1 MSPHLSTLHRALQ
14 QADLI
19 WLALPQGYDQQAL
32 CQALSQS
39 RPCRRW
45 PEPAETDHLW
55 LVADLLAL
63 DDEAQQALLTQLL
76 AGLPLGAQAL
86 ICAPLHSPLEGR
98 LRGAGLTPLH
108 LGPTRLAWG
117 QTELAHWL
125 EQMQIPADQA
135 MPWQGRLGHWPLAWR
150 LWQQAREC
158 DEPTEELLQ
167 SWGLALLDPVL
178 AQLPAPLPL
187 ALALQAQ
194 TRPLDEAR
202 LLQLANLSPGQWRVW
217 RSRLRQA
224 GWLLARE
231 DGDHWQPWI
240 AELLGLWREQPQLDW
255 EPLSHWLAEWPLA
268 DIQAL
273 YPERPLPQLALSL
286 FSRIG
291 LPCLELGQGAWLAA
305 QLDRLPAL
313 WLRRQPA
320 LCLLQAWL
328 AMELHRRSDLAEEY
342 LLILNHQ
349 PLQPDEAASA
359 GLLHAMISFNF
370 DHLQDAQQQLA
381 QLGEQLPQP
390 LLAPYRLTQAMALL
404 FSGQLT
410 RARTQLDLLV
420 SWADCQQQYHL
431 KLAAWYR
438 LAQLH
443 YLQGDWQLAGRVI
456 QTALEFVQQQD
467 LKQDRL
473 LDSFYRLQAEICLQ
487 RGEPDQAD
495 YWLSQGSALAAP
507 LGDYWRL
514 PYLAHQALC
523 LIWRGPADALAAS
536 LEQLE
541 QQRFGQQYCRMW
553 QFRAGYAL
561 ALGYQQRGDQAAL
574 ARLRQRTP
582 WHDRLTDLYDLQDN
596 LLHAWLAQ
604 ALAAP
609 QSKAQLESLVDAA
622 DRWQAHWL
630 GQQARLLILLGQ
642 PTVDPAQW
650 HPKLAWLA
658 GRQAMLPLLL
668 AGPQAVAPLQSL
680 SRWPQT
686 SPSVL
691 ALVQQTLDRLT
702 RPLDAGGEL
711 PRGEE
716 LSQRQWQIL
725 RLIAQGL
732 SNEQMARQ
740 LFVAPSTIKTH
751 INHLYAKLGVRTRAE
766 AQAVARQRLLG
777 G

>member
-1 MSPHLSTLHRALQ
+1 MSPHLSTLQQALQ
-14 QADLI
+14 QADLL
-19 WLALPQGYDQQAL
+19 WLALPAGYDQQAL
-32 CQALSQS
+32 CQELIRR
-39 RPCRRW
+39 RPCRIW
-45 PEPAETDHLW
+45 PAPAATDHLW
-55 LVADLLAL
+55 LVPDLQAL
-63 DDEAQQALLTQLL
+63 DEPAQETLLNALLT
-76 AGLPLGAQAL
+76 GLPSGAQTL
-86 ICAPLHSPLEGR
+86 VCANLHSPLEGR
-98 LRGAGLTPLH
+98 LRGAGLTPLR
-108 LGPTRLAWG
+108 LGTARLAWG
-117 QTELAHWL
+117 EAQLADWWAH
-125 EQMQIPADQA
+125 ESIPVERAA
-135 MPWQGRLGHWPLAWR
+135 PWRSRLGHWPLAWR
-150 LWQQAREC
+150 LWQQACQC
-158 DEPTEELLQ
+158 DEPTEGLLQ
-167 SWGLALLDPVL
+167 AWGLALLDPVL

-187 ALALQAQ
+187 ALALQAH
-194 TRPLDEAR
+194 TPVLDHAR

-217 RSRLRQA
+217 RAQLCQA
-224 GWLLARE
+224 GWLLPQE

-240 AELLGLWREQPQLDW
+240 AELLGLWREQPELDW
-255 EPLSHWLAEWPLA
+255 APLSRWLAQWPLA

-273 YPERPLPQLALSL
+273 YPAQPLPQLALSL

-291 LPCLELGQGAWLAA
+291 LPCLELGQGAWLAE

-313 WLRRQPA
+313 WLRQQPA

-328 AMELHRRSDLAEEY
+328 TMELHRRSDLAEEY
-342 LLILNHQ
+342 LQILQHQ
-349 PLQPDEAASA
+349 SLQPEEEASA
-359 GLLHAMISFNF
+359 RLLHAMISFNF

-381 QLGEQLPQP
+381 ELGEQLPKP

-404 FSGQLT
+404 FCGQLT
-410 RARTQLDLLV
+410 RARSQLDLLV

-495 YWLSQGSALAAP
+495 YWLGQGSALAAP

-523 LIWRGPADALAAS
+523 LIWRGPPQALADC

-553 QFRAGYAL
+553 QFRVGYAL

-582 WHDRLTDLYDLQDN
+582 WHEQLADLYDLQDN

-604 ALAAP
+604 ALDSPLP
-609 QSKAQLESLVDAA
+609 QPQLQWLIDTAE
-622 DRWQAHWL
+622 RWQAHWL

-642 PTVDPAQW
+642 GTADPELW
-650 HPKLAWLA
+650 HPRLAWLA
-658 GRQAMLPLLL
+658 GRQTILPLLL
-668 AGPQAVAPLQSL
+668 AGPRVVAPLQGL

-691 ALVQQTLDRLT
+691 ALVQQALDRLT
-702 RPLDAGGEL
+702 QPLDSDSEL
-711 PRGEE
+711 PQGEE

>member
-1 MSPHLSTLHRALQ
+1 MSPHLSSLQQVLQ

-32 CQALSQS
+32 CQALARS
-39 RPCRRW
+39 RPCRLW
-45 PEPAETDHLW
+45 PAPAAAHHLW
-55 LVADLLAL
+55 LIPELQAL
-63 DDEAQQALLTQLL
+63 DEQAQQAVLAALLS
-76 AGLPLGAQAL
+76 GLPEGAQAL
-86 ICAPLHSPLEGR
+86 ICAPLLSPLEGL
-98 LRGAGLTPLH
+98 LRGAGLMPLR

-117 QTELAHWL
+117 QGQLADWL
-125 EQMQIPADQA
+125 AAEQIPAETA
-135 MPWQGRLGHWPLAWR
+135 APWSARLGQWPLAWR
-150 LWQQAREC
+150 LWQQARQC
-158 DEPTEELLQ
+158 DEPTEGLLQ
-167 SWGLALLDPVL
+167 AWGLALLDPVL

-194 TRPLDEAR
+194 TNPLDESR
-202 LLQLANLSPGQWRVW
+202 LLQLANLSAGQWREW
-217 RSRLRQA
+217 RGLLCQA

-255 EPLSHWLAEWPLA
+255 APLSHWLAQWPLA

-273 YPERPLPQLALSL
+273 YPARPLPQLALSL

-291 LPCLELGQGAWLAA
+291 LPCLELGQGAWLAE

-313 WLRRQPA
+313 WLRQQPA

-328 AMELHRRSDLAEEY
+328 AMELHRRSDWAEEY
-342 LLILNHQ
+342 LQILSFQ
-349 PLQPDEAASA
+349 VLQPEEAASA
-359 GLLHAMISFNF
+359 RLLQAMISFNF

-404 FSGQLT
+404 FCGQLA

-473 LDSFYRLQAEICLQ
+473 LDSLYRLQAEICLQ

-495 YWLSQGSALAAP
+495 YWLGQGSALTAP

-514 PYLAHQALC
+514 PYLSHQALC
-523 LIWRGPADALAAS
+523 LIWRGPPQALADC

-561 ALGYQQRGDQAAL
+561 ALGYQQRGDQASL

-582 WHDRLTDLYDLQDN
+582 WHERLADLYDLQDN

-604 ALAAP
+604 SLAAP
-609 QSKAQLESLVDAA
+609 LPRPQLESLVATA
-622 DRWQAHWL
+622 EQWQVHWL
-630 GQQARLLILLGQ
+630 AQQARLLILLGQ
-642 PTVDPAQW
+642 GTADPEPW
-650 HPKLAWLA
+650 HPLLAWLA
-658 GRQAMLPLLL
+658 GRQTVLPLLL

-691 ALVQQTLDRLT
+691 TLVQQTLDRLT
-702 RPLDAGGEL
+702 RPLDTGDEL
-711 PRGEE
+711 PQGEE